1 MKYRSPQLRYF
12 FALAF
17 LSAAGLSAS
26 QTSLENTAKPI
37 RQVMGSAEVL
47 ALGEDPTG
55 GDFYRLLSNPLLTN
69 ADQLLPKGGAGTFY
83 TSITGAEFR
92 PRSNHFLFN
101 VQTNTALSCNVGG
114 TNSLA
119 EAQLQLPTGATL
131 QFLRIYAED
140 SSGDNLN
147 VALVERCQPFFTA
160 GNVSTTVLVSIL
172 SSGSAGRF
180 TTSNGL
186 PANTTIDNTL
196 CVYSL
201 RVQLG
206 DTANGCGGALS
217 LDKAR
222 VQWTP

>member
-119 EAQLQLPTGATL
+119 EAIERSTCDSAAKLKTASV
-131 QFLRIYAED
+131 
-140 SSGDNLN
+140 SSGKAFKTSSFRQMSPLTN
-147 VALVERCQPFFTA
+147 RWR
-160 GNVSTTVLVSIL
+160 VSSR
-172 SSGSAGRF
+172 SCKFSR
-180 TTSNGL
+180 L
-186 PANTTIDNTL
+186 PA
-196 CVYSL
+196 
-201 RVQLG
+201 
-206 DTANGCGGALS
+206 
-217 LDKAR
+217 
-222 VQWTP
+222 